1 MATPPLTTQEIANL
15 LRQFADTISIGRYCT
30 LSAWIMLLYDHLIHL
45 DKEVELFW
53 TKPWGITKC
62 LYLTNR
68 YVAPLFIGVHAM
80 IFISPNVTDGMFEGY
95 SGVTGIAIVE
105 LILGFRVIALW
116 NRDKRVIAI
125 VAFAL
130 LGEVAAMLTILS
142 STYAHMGATSTLFPT
157 IPFKAC
163 VPFNIPPY
171 FFAFWLPPLGYE
183 FVVFVLAA
191 SKGYQTL
198 RLAFKQFEFKTTGS
212 RLIEVMIRDSLW
224 YFLIIFIC
232 DMVCSLIWLKGPDS
246 LLQAVAGFGL
256 VIPSVAGSH
265 LLLNLRDAYYNQT
278 ASLLTNTITNNNQRT
293 TNVTIGGTNVK
304 FLDRYKRQIHSYGLS
319 TFSTQTRDE
328 AVEDRGDIKGDVD
341 PVSGKPATRSRR
353 GFKLESNATTTTM
366 SGTTAAQT
374 DDPSQPAPGFQET
387 DKGEDYEL
395 HHLPDLEPHD
405 KSLSPGPTMV

>member
-1 MATPPLTTQEIANL
+1 MDHAPLRPPYPPRQRGRAL
-15 LRQFADTISIGRYCT
+15 LDET
-30 LSAWIMLLYDHLIHL
+30 LGHYQMSLPYQSLRGPPVYRRPCYDIH
-45 DKEVELFW
+45 
-53 TKPWGITKC
+53 KPKC
-62 LYLTNR
+62 LNWFR
-68 YVAPLFIGVHAM
+68 
-80 IFISPNVTDGMFEGY
+80 FEGY

-387 DKGEDYEL
+387 GKGEDYEL
-395 HHLPDLEPHD
+395 HHLPDLESHD